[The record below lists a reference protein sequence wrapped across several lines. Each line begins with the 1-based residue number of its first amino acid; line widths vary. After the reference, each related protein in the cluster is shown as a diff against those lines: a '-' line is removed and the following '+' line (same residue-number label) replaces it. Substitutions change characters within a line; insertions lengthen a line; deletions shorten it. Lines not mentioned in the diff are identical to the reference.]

1 MTELPYAGDPPAAT
15 VRDDDPALLG
25 LTQADHGEPED
36 FDAFWRQ
43 TLDEARATSPGLR
56 RRPVDTG
63 LVTVAVEDVTFP
75 GWGGQP
81 VRGWLLRP
89 IAQRGRL
96 PLVVQFCGYGGGRGL
111 PLEHLTWASA
121 GYAHLVMDSR
131 GQGVDTPDP
140 SAATPGPDGE
150 HVLRGI
156 SSAATYYYRRLI
168 ADGVRAVDCLRLD
181 ARIDPTRIVLAGAS
195 QGGGLA
201 LAVAALVP
209 DIALL
214 LCDVPFMCHWPR
226 ALQVAERG
234 PYAQVARY
242 CARHPDQAAAALAT
256 LRYFDGRSFAAR
268 AHAPATFSLALRD
281 QVCPPSTVLAAF
293 NAYAGRDKELLVHPH
308 NGHEGGGL
316 HQLSRNLARAKTAS
330 SSHGAEHD
338 ARPSTAGIPSAAS

>member
-1 MTELPYAGDPPAAT
+1 VTDLPYAGDPPAPT
-15 VRDDDPALLG
+15 VYDDDPALLG
-25 LTQADHGEPED
+25 LIQADHGEPED
-36 FDAFWRQ
+36 FDAFWRE
-43 TLDEARATSPGLR
+43 TLDEARATNPDLR
-56 RRPVDTG
+56 RQPVETG

-89 IAQRGRL
+89 IAQRSQL
-96 PLVVQFCGYGGGRGL
+96 PLVVQYCGYGGGRGL
-111 PLEHLTWASA
+111 PLEHLAWASA

-131 GQGVDTPDP
+131 GQGLDTPDA

-156 SSAATYYYRRLI
+156 SAPATYYDRRLI
-168 ADGVRAVDCLRLD
+168 TDGVRAVDCLRLD

-214 LCDVPFMCHWPR
+214 LCDVPFLCHWAR

-242 CARHPDQAAAALAT
+242 CAQHPDRAAAALAT

-268 AHAPATFSLALRD
+268 AHAPATFSVALRD

-293 NAYAGRDKELLVHPH
+293 NAYAGQDKELLVHAH

-316 HQLSRNLARAKTAS
+316 HQLARNLARAQTVAATVAGWS
-330 SSHGAEHD
+330 R
-338 ARPSTAGIPSAAS
+338 ARSG